1 MKRLNK
7 GRNLR
12 LNKALK
18 PLLLAAALLA
28 LPGCWNRK
36 ELNEISI
43 ATAFGFDARE
53 DRYLVSVQL
62 VNASEIADKQGG
74 GGRVPVV
81 TVQQS
86 TGRTIFESIRAM
98 TTTTP
103 RKIYSS
109 HLRILVIGEDMARAG
124 IAKLLD
130 GLSRDHELRT
140 DFYIIVARGTKASD
154 ILQVLTPLE
163 KLPTD
168 KMFSSLEASQRNWG
182 ITARVDLHELINDLV
197 DKGVDPVL
205 AGIVIEGS
213 NEIGR
218 TDANLDSVR
227 PPATLK
233 YQGLAVF
240 RKDKLVGWLN
250 DEQSKGYNYIRGTL
264 KSTIVRLPCR
274 KGGELAVELIHTSH
288 GIKGKIRDGKPEI
301 EVRLSAEG
309 NIGEV
314 ECAINLNTP
323 RAIPLLEAEL
333 SEAIKEN
340 MEATIAQAKAYRSDI
355 FGFGSAIHRAD
366 YRAWNRMK
374 DRWDD
379 EFVHLPVHVTV
390 KAKIRRTGSVVESF
404 LERME
409 DS

>member
-1 MKRLNK
+1 MKTPKK
-7 GRNLR
+7 GMKL
-12 LNKALK
+12 
-18 PLLLAAALLA
+18 LLLAAALLA

-36 ELNEISI
+36 ELNELSI

-86 TGRTIFESIRAM
+86 IGNTIFESIRGL

-109 HLRILVIGEDMARAG
+109 HLRIVVIGEDLARQG

-140 DFYIIVARGTKASD
+140 DFYIIVARDRKASD

-168 KMFSSLEASQRNWG
+168 KMFSSLQASQRNWG
-182 ITARVDLHELINDLV
+182 ITARVDLHELIYDLV
-197 DKGVDPVL
+197 DKGKDPVL
-205 AGIVIEGS
+205 AGIVIQG
-213 NEIGR
+213 NENLGG
-218 TDANLDSVR
+218 TDANRHAVR

-240 RKDKLVGWLN
+240 RKDKLVGWLD
-250 DEQSKGYNYIRGTL
+250 DEQSKGYNYIRGSL
-264 KSTIVRLPCR
+264 KSTIVRLPCP
-274 KGGELAVELIHTSH
+274 KGGELAIELIHTSH
-288 GIKGKIRDGKPEI
+288 RIKGNIRDGKPVI
-301 EVRLSAEG
+301 DVRLSVEG
-309 NIGEV
+309 NIGEM
-314 ECAINLNTP
+314 ECKMDLNTP
-323 RAIPLLEAEL
+323 RSIPRLEKEL
-333 SEAIKEN
+333 SDAIEET
-340 MEATIAQAKAYRSDI
+340 MEATIAQAKDYKADI

-366 YRAWNRMK
+366 FRAWNRLK

-390 KAKIRRTGSVVESF
+390 NAKIRRTGSVVESF